1 MARRAEAFVLKGFS
15 RRPRR
20 QPILYGHR
28 SVSEYLFVAI
38 FAIVALVVV
47 GALLVLST
55 LLGPRNSTAEK
66 NLPYEC
72 GMLPTEE
79 ARGRFPVRFATIAML
94 FIIFDIEVVF
104 MYPWAVALDELKL
117 FGLIEM
123 VVFVAIL
130 AVAYVFVWGRGGLEW
145 D

>member
-1 MARRAEAFVLKGFS
+1 M
-15 RRPRR
+15 
-20 QPILYGHR
+20 
-28 SVSEYLFVAI
+28 SEYLFVAI

-47 GALLVLST
+47 GALLVLSS

-104 MYPWAVALDELKL
+104 MYPWAVALDELKV

-123 VVFVAIL
+123 AIFVVIL
-130 AVAYVFVWGRGGLEW
+130 TIAYVFIWGRGGLEW

>member
-1 MARRAEAFVLKGFS
+1 M
-15 RRPRR
+15 
-20 QPILYGHR
+20 
-28 SVSEYLFVAI
+28 SEYLFVTI
-38 FAIVALVVV
+38 FAIVALVIVA
-47 GALLVLST
+47 GILLLSSI
-55 LLGPRNSTAEK
+55 LGPRNSTAEK

-79 ARGRFPVRFATIAML
+79 AKGRFPVRFATIAML